1 MQARFLVGRNTV
13 IESCLHSLRNPCG
26 FPQCS
31 LQSPDMS
38 SLNERD
44 HLVEVDMAENEQICI
59 VFLDAVQQTLQRMGR
74 KKAISIREIH
84 VFSVAMRDA
93 EILRGLWSGFSVW
106 KARVTMSVLI
116 PNAGSVANCHP
127 SNRRLPERFPYGCLP
142 AAGWKRHI
150 SQGCVPCC
158 TRE

>member
-1 MQARFLVGRNTV
+1 
-13 IESCLHSLRNPCG
+13 
-26 FPQCS
+26 
-31 LQSPDMS
+31 MS
-38 SLNERD
+38 SLDERD
-44 HLVEVDMAENEQICI
+44 YLVEVDMAENEQICI
-59 VFLDAVQQTLQRMGR
+59 VFLDAVQHTLQRMGQ
-74 KKAISIREIH
+74 KKAISIKEIH
-84 VFSVAMRDA
+84 AFAVGMLDA
-93 EILRGLWSGFSVW
+93 EILRRALVMVLCVEIAG
-106 KARVTMSVLI
+106 KMSVLI